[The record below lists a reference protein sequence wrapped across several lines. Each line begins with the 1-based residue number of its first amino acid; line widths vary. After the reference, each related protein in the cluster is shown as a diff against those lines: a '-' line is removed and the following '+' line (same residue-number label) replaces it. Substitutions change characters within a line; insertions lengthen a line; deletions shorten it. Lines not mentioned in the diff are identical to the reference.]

1 MVKKYKSKSK
11 SSISSEISSDSSSSF
26 SSSSSSSSS
35 SLESI
40 KSKKNKNKPKKE
52 KNFHKTKKVNKGC
65 VNVRIITPEEILKK
79 TKEEERFINPNMIH
93 CQDLRELI
101 EKKDET
107 KENEEEM
114 KKNEKIW
121 NSLFIKNFGSNK
133 TSENKLTNSVT
144 THRKRILRYLESK
157 KKTNFKKGDKSVAYP
172 IKRKKKNIE

>member
-1 MVKKYKSKSK
+1 
-11 SSISSEISSDSSSSF
+11 
-26 SSSSSSSSS
+26 
-35 SLESI
+35 
-40 KSKKNKNKPKKE
+40 
-52 KNFHKTKKVNKGC
+52 
-65 VNVRIITPEEILKK
+65 
-79 TKEEERFINPNMIH
+79 MIH

-101 EKKDET
+101 EEKDES